1 MRIIRFHLILA
12 VAYLASGTSLTQA
25 EENPLNFLFPA
36 KEEAEKPKSKESPK
50 KAPAMK
56 KEEAAKKDAPKKTA
70 VAMTMPQLNL
80 FPFLAPGGPKRVE
93 VNLTEQRLRAYE
105 GARLVL
111 QTNISSGRGG
121 ITPTGNFKAGY
132 KDADHHSSLYHNSP
146 MPWSVQVRGN
156 IFIHGHTE
164 VPDFPA
170 SHGCVRVPL
179 TGKNPAK
186 RLFEWIEPGTPIKI
200 HY

>member
-1 MRIIRFHLILA
+1 MRVPNLHIALVSAFLI
-12 VAYLASGTSLTQA
+12 SGTLTKAQ
-25 EENPLNFLFPA
+25 ENPLMLLFSS
-36 KEEAEKPKSKESPK
+36 KVDTEKAPSKETPK
-50 KAPAMK
+50 KAAVEK
-56 KEEAAKKDAPKKTA
+56 KAETKKAAP
-70 VAMTMPQLNL
+70 TMPQLNL

-93 VNLTEQRLRAYE
+93 VDLTAQRLRAYE

-132 KDADHHSSLYHNSP
+132 KDADHRSSLYHNSP

-170 SHGCVRVPL
+170 SHGCIRVPL
-179 TGKNPAK
+179 TGRNPAK
-186 RLFEWIEPGTPIKI
+186 RLFEWIDPGTPIKI
-200 HY
+200 YY